1 MELRHYLREAI
12 LKKRSLWLCA
22 AAAVVVSVVVA
33 GCGKTTYFAGRVL
46 PPSGLTN
53 RVMIA
58 VQNPSV
64 SAAGALVFVDA
75 FYDIRFSYNQKTSG
89 FAISGYSG
97 NLPVTIQN
105 MPEEQL
111 GAVYGAGDGS
121 LHLVSYQKESDG
133 GAQKGV
139 AGLSSSIFITRNQR
153 YVFAANQQATVLSV
167 VDAGAGG
174 SYALGLPGVY
184 RVSVNPGGTA
194 AMAFVQNSNYAYY
207 VRKLTANETLAYS
220 GGSNTWP
227 KAAMDCE
234 PQNAPGWCLFQMQS
248 PDATDATGNTYGA
261 PLTFDRPVK
270 AIFSADGSTAYV
282 LNCGLEC
289 GGTASSISI
298 VPVSPLI
305 FPSGQ
310 HSGKLPTNATL
321 HADCAATPGAT
332 SCTLAVPGGSSNALL
347 SSTTMY
353 VVGQKLMPDGLFTGN
368 LTMVSLTGTG
378 TSTISAGSPISISDG
393 APGAPS
399 RMIMADDNTLW
410 IGTTKCTNGERY
422 ATGQAYGCLT
432 MFNTTNDTVT
442 MLEPY
447 LGDATGIA
455 AVTGLHKVY
464 VAQGGQVYIY
474 HTTDGSSINNQYVT
488 VTGTA
493 SDVAFMDGH
502 FDGNNTVY

>member
-1 MELRHYLREAI
+1 

-22 AAAVVVSVVVA
+22 AMAVLVSVVLA
-33 GCGKTTYFAGRVL
+33 GCGKTTYFAGRIL

-58 VQNPSV
+58 VQNPSA

-75 FYDIRFSYNQKTSG
+75 FYDIRFSYNQKVGG

-111 GAVYGAGDGS
+111 GAVYGSGDGS
-121 LHLVSYQKESDG
+121 LHVVDYQKENDN
-133 GAQKGV
+133 GAQKG
-139 AGLSSSIFITRNQR
+139 LSGRASSIFLTRNKKF
-153 YVFAANQQATVLSV
+153 VFAANQQATVLTV
-167 VDAGAGG
+167 LDASSGG

-194 AMAFVQNSNYAYY
+194 AMAFVQNSDYAYY
-207 VRKLTANETLAYS
+207 ARQLTANESLAYS
-220 GGSNTWP
+220 GGSSTWP

-248 PDATDATGNTYGA
+248 PDNVDATGNSYGT
-261 PLTFDRPVK
+261 PLSFDRPVK
-270 AIFSADGSTAYV
+270 AMFSADGSTAYV
-282 LNCGLEC
+282 LNCGQEC
-289 GGTASSISI
+289 GGAASSISI

-305 FPSGQ
+305 YLSGQ
-310 HSGKLPTNATL
+310 HSGSLPTNAVL
-321 HADCAATPGAT
+321 HSDCATTPGANA
-332 SCTLAVPGGSSNALL
+332 CTLAIPGGASNALL
-347 SSTTMY
+347 ANSILY
-353 VVGQKLMPDGLFTGN
+353 VVGQKLLPHGLFTGN
-368 LTMVSLTGTG
+368 LTNVSLAGTP
-378 TSTISAGSPISISDG
+378 TSTMSAAAPISVSDG
-393 APGAPS
+393 APGAMS

-410 IGTTKCTNGERY
+410 IGMTKCTNGERY

-432 MFNTTNDTVT
+432 MFNTSTNSVT

-447 LGDATGIA
+447 LGDLTGIA

-464 VAQGGQVYIY
+464 VAQGGQVYIF

-488 VTGTA
+488 VSGTA
-493 SDVAFMDGH
+493 SDVAFMDAH